1 MVCAEITAW
10 LACPNSASHAV
21 VVIFS
26 SETESRFGVI
36 TGSPSTDSRLS
47 VPSNWNEMP
56 PQYCPPT
63 VGRKMSCGCSLAA
76 VVPVA
81 CTPGIRK

>member
-1 MVCAEITAW
+1 M
-10 LACPNSASHAV
+10 
-21 VVIFS
+21 IFN

-47 VPSNWNEMP
+47 VPSNWKEMP
-56 PQYCPPT
+56 PQYWPPM
-63 VGRKMSCGCSLAA
+63 VGRKMSCGCSLGA

-81 CTPGIRK
+81 CTPGTRK